1 MRSRRVLPK
10 KTDEPFHFSYK
21 YTRKEFG
28 DWPNRRILAPAPFI
42 AMLAPSDEESL
53 PQGPS
58 WLGPLLD
65 IHCHGSV
72 ELPGGYRPELP
83 AAVHLKRDFA
93 QYDATY
99 EFKDG
104 RLVSER
110 HLKTL
115 LQEVPTAER
124 AQYKQFT
131 KAVFDDYSEF
141 ISLSSGSTSSLA
153 ANKQDSRYKT
163 VSDLRNLPDSQ
174 NEEANRLE
182 DEARDEVGKRDS
194 QSAVSSLYRA
204 VSLDPK
210 FTRAWVMLGGL
221 LLMQKQKEAGLDAF
235 HKAMAA
241 DPEQAA
247 IPKALGWSLM
257 ASSQFEDAVQVWQDY
272 VKGHSDDL
280 DGQANLGNCLARLKR
295 YSEFRSGVGI

>member
-28 DWPNRRILAPAPFI
+28 DWPNRRILAPAPLI

-65 IHCHGSV
+65 IHCHGSM

-124 AQYKQFT
+124 GNEASGKTTEEHCLQF
-131 KAVFDDYSEF
+131 
-141 ISLSSGSTSSLA
+141 
-153 ANKQDSRYKT
+153 SRAGPC
-163 VSDLRNLPDSQ
+163 LR
-174 NEEANRLE
+174 A
-182 DEARDEVGKRDS
+182 
-194 QSAVSSLYRA
+194 
-204 VSLDPK
+204 
-210 FTRAWVMLGGL
+210 
-221 LLMQKQKEAGLDAF
+221 
-235 HKAMAA
+235 
-241 DPEQAA
+241 
-247 IPKALGWSLM
+247 
-257 ASSQFEDAVQVWQDY
+257 
-272 VKGHSDDL
+272 
-280 DGQANLGNCLARLKR
+280 
-295 YSEFRSGVGI
+295 FRSAGDPGMLPVQRLFLCAAGPCDG